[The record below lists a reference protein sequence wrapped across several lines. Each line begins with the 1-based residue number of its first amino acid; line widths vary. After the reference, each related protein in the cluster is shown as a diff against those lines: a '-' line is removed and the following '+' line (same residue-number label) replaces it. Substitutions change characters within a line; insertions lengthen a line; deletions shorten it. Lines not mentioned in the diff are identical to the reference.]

1 MIEIR
6 KMHKDDLKNVLKW
19 RNSNIVRQSMLNKE
33 IIKWDEHLKWFEKCQ
48 NDDRITNLIVDKDKK
63 TIGVVNIMAI
73 DIESKSCS
81 WSIYLAEEQGKGLGT
96 AMGFAVIDYI
106 KNILKLKKIYVQ
118 VLKENLISVAFHRKI
133 GFSLINK
140 TSINVK
146 ERSVDIFNMELNID

>member
-6 KMHKDDLKNVLKW
+6 KMHKDDLKDVLKW

-81 WSIYLAEEQGKGLGT
+81 WSIYLAEEQGK
-96 AMGFAVIDYI
+96 
-106 KNILKLKKIYVQ
+106 KKE
-118 VLKENLISVAFHRKI
+118 KEIEEI
-133 GFSLINK
+133 
-140 TSINVK
+140 
-146 ERSVDIFNMELNID
+146 M